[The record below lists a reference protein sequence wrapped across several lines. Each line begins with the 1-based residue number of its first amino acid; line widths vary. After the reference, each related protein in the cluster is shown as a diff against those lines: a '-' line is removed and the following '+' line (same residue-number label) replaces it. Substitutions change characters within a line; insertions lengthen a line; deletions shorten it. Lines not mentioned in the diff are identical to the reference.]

1 MLNCMLVLVIN
12 AIIMIFCGVTF
23 LHINVALIWVYLF
36 LLTILSIFDI
46 ILYRKKYIKSNK
58 SIRRNYNFCF
68 SGIYLL
74 LKVFIINTFSDF
86 ASELPLL
93 VGAEAVNCLF
103 IKVILFALADY
114 CMIRTLKEYSKR
126 LIVGHMILQFV
137 IMCVVRLIMV
147 ADGYAATGI
156 IAENLLLSMMP
167 MAMFG
172 LLKR

>member
-1 MLNCMLVLVIN
+1 MFNCMLVLAIN

-46 ILYRKKYIKSNK
+46 ILYKKKYIKSNK
-58 SIRRNYNFCF
+58 SIRRNYNLCF

-93 VGAEAVNCLF
+93 EMLNF

-147 ADGYAATGI
+147 ANGYAATGI

>member
-1 MLNCMLVLVIN
+1 MLNCVLVLAIN

-23 LHINVALIWVYLF
+23 LHINATLIWAYLF

-58 SIRRNYNFCF
+58 SIRRNYNLCF

-93 VGAEAVNCLF
+93 VGAEAVNSLF

-126 LIVGHMILQFV
+126 LIVGYMILQFV

-147 ADGYAATGI
+147 ADGYTATGI

>member
-86 ASELPLL
+86 AS
-93 VGAEAVNCLF
+93 AICS
-103 IKVILFALADY
+103 
-114 CMIRTLKEYSKR
+114 C
-126 LIVGHMILQFV
+126 
-137 IMCVVRLIMV
+137 
-147 ADGYAATGI
+147 
-156 IAENLLLSMMP
+156 
-167 MAMFG
+167 
-172 LLKR
+172 

>member
-1 MLNCMLVLVIN
+1 MLNCVLVLAIN

-23 LHINVALIWVYLF
+23 LHTNVTLIWVYLF

-46 ILYRKKYIKSNK
+46 ILYKKKYIKSNK
-58 SIRRNYNFCF
+58 NIRRNYNLCF

-93 VGAEAVNCLF
+93 VGAEAVNSLF

-114 CMIRTLKEYSKR
+114 CMIRTLK
-126 LIVGHMILQFV
+126 
-137 IMCVVRLIMV
+137 
-147 ADGYAATGI
+147 
-156 IAENLLLSMMP
+156 
-167 MAMFG
+167 
-172 LLKR
+172 